1 MLNSRRKLS
10 IFPPFLFINLSLL
23 PWNILFVVNSD
34 YLFKL
39 VRIGNSGVG
48 KSSILLR
55 FADDSFTDTYLTT
68 IGVDFVTILLI
79 FFFIYFV
86 LEIQDYCRW
95 WKKHQIANCKEFKI
109 NYLFQF
115 FPSFFIIYLIST
127 YPFPPFSYPTP
138 PSPIFFLFKPI
149 FLLKKKW
156 DTAGQER
163 FRTITNAYYK
173 GADGIVI
180 AYDTTNQV
188 L

>member
-1 MLNSRRKLS
+1 M
-10 IFPPFLFINLSLL
+10 
-23 PWNILFVVNSD
+23 
-34 YLFKL
+34 
-39 VRIGNSGVG
+39 G

-79 FFFIYFV
+79 FFFIYFI
-86 LEIQDYCRW
+86 LEIQNYCRR
-95 WKKHQIANCKEFKI
+95 WKKYQITNCKEFKI
-109 NYLFQF
+109 YLSPPLF
-115 FPSFFIIYLIST
+115 SFFLY
-127 YPFPPFSYPTP
+127 YFSYFLLSFSSPI
-138 PSPIFFLFKPI
+138 PSPSSSFSYSSPLLFLFKPI

-188 L
+188 AVLLFFNLFMKAFFRRY